1 MKYRRLIR
9 DGTKVSVLGLGTWP
23 LGGAMG
29 QMDDKTAI
37 TVTRR
42 AIDHGINL
50 IDTARVYL
58 ESERRLG
65 KALKDG
71 YRDRCFLATKVMGD
85 YTPASINAML
95 ETSLRELD
103 VDYVDLYQVHH
114 PDPNFP
120 FDETME
126 IMARLRE
133 AGKTRYIGVSN
144 YRVDHMRQAWQG
156 APFHTCQPRY
166 SMFYRPVEYDV
177 IPYCEK
183 NRIGVLVHSPLA
195 KGLLTGRYRAGHQFA
210 QDDERSQLRRFQ
222 GETFARYLA
231 VADQLSQLASDKGIT
246 LVQLSIAW
254 VLRLN
259 AVSCLLVG
267 AKTGEQIEEH
277 LGAVDVTLSN
287 DETRRLDAILQD
299 TPAELY
305 DA

>member
-1 MKYRRLIR
+1 MKHRQLIR
-9 DGTKVSVLGLGTWP
+9 DGTEVSVLGLGTWP

-37 TVTRR
+37 AVTRA

-58 ESERRLG
+58 ESERRMGL
-65 KALKDG
+65 ALKDG
-71 YRDRCFLATKVMGD
+71 YRDRCFLATKVLGD
-85 YTPASINAML
+85 YTPPVIQAAI
-95 ETSLRELD
+95 ETSLREPD

-120 FDETME
+120 LDETME
-126 IMARLRE
+126 IMERLCE

-144 YRVDHMRQAWQG
+144 YQVDHMEQAWKG
-156 APFHTCQPRY
+156 AHFHTNQPRY
-166 SMFYRPVEYDV
+166 SMFYRLVEYDV

-183 NRIGVLVHSPLA
+183 NQIGVLTHSPLA
-195 KGLLTGRYRAGHQFA
+195 KGLLSGRYQAGHQFA

-222 GETFARYLA
+222 GETFSHYLA
-231 VADQLSQLASDKGIT
+231 VADQLNQLASDKGIT
-246 LVQLSIAW
+246 LVQLAIAW
-254 VLRLN
+254 ILRLN
-259 AVSCLLVG
+259 AVSCVLVG
-267 AKTGEQIEEH
+267 AKTVEQMQEH
-277 LGAVDVTLSN
+277 LGAVDVTLSD
-287 DETRRLDAILQD
+287 DELRHIDAILQD

>member
-9 DGTKVSVLGLGTWP
+9 DGTKVSVLGLGAWP

-71 YRDRCFLATKVMGD
+71 YRDRCFLATKVVGN
-85 YTPASINAML
+85 YTPAAINAAL
-95 ETSLRELD
+95 ETSLRALD

-114 PDPNFP
+114 PDPNFL

-133 AGKTRYIGVSN
+133 AGKTR
-144 YRVDHMRQAWQG
+144 
-156 APFHTCQPRY
+156 
-166 SMFYRPVEYDV
+166 
-177 IPYCEK
+177 
-183 NRIGVLVHSPLA
+183 
-195 KGLLTGRYRAGHQFA
+195 
-210 QDDERSQLRRFQ
+210 
-222 GETFARYLA
+222 
-231 VADQLSQLASDKGIT
+231 
-246 LVQLSIAW
+246 
-254 VLRLN
+254 
-259 AVSCLLVG
+259 
-267 AKTGEQIEEH
+267 
-277 LGAVDVTLSN
+277 
-287 DETRRLDAILQD
+287 
-299 TPAELY
+299 
-305 DA
+305 

>member
-1 MKYRRLIR
+1 MKYRQLIR
-9 DGTKVSVLGLGTWP
+9 DGTKVSVLGLGAWP

-29 QMDDKTAI
+29 RMDDKTAV
-37 TVTRR
+37 TVARR

-65 KALKDG
+65 KALKGG
-71 YRDRCFLATKVMGD
+71 YRDRCFLATKVIGD
-85 YTPASINAML
+85 YTPAAINAML

-144 YRVDHMRQAWQG
+144 YHVDHMRQAWQG
-156 APFHTCQPRY
+156 SPFHTCQPRY
-166 SMFYRPVEYDV
+166 SMFYRPAEYDV

-259 AVSCLLVG
+259 AVSCVLVG
-267 AKTGEQIEEH
+267 AKTVEQIEEH
-277 LGAVDVTLSN
+277 LGAVDVALSD
-287 DETRRLDAILQD
+287 DEIRRLDAILQD